1 VGCPKLDNL
10 EFYRNKFTQ
19 IFKNNNIK
27 SVTYA
32 RMEVP
37 CCTGMIGVI
46 QEAIRESGK
55 DIPLEEIV
63 ISIKGE
69 RLR

>member
-1 VGCPKLDNL
+1 
-10 EFYRNKFTQ
+10 
-19 IFKNNNIK
+19 
-27 SVTYA
+27 
-32 RMEVP
+32 
-37 CCTGMIGVI
+37 MIGVI